1 MTSGYYLNTD
11 GSGNLGFFLLL
22 SGAELMYLNSAGN
35 LSVDGVITSGNKIT
49 YTSGSGTF
57 IVPSG
62 ISMLKV
68 YLIGAGGGGGGG
80 EGFNTSDSG
89 YGGGGGG
96 GGSGA
101 FVGLEL
107 PVVSGVSFS
116 YAVGSGGAGGAGGD
130 GGDPSN
136 NNGYPGNNGGDG
148 AIIIYM
154 S

>member
-68 YLIGAGGGGGGG
+68 YLIGAGG
-80 EGFNTSDSG
+80 
-89 YGGGGGG
+89 
-96 GGSGA
+96 
-101 FVGLEL
+101 
-107 PVVSGVSFS
+107 
-116 YAVGSGGAGGAGGD
+116 D